1 MSQAA
6 KPLSEGDIAA
16 CNVLPAFEAS
26 LRFGATEDE
35 LADRIG
41 WCRKALLLPDARVS
55 GASTYQ
61 HMELMF
67 AKPRYAEFVIAAVR
81 AYDVKS
87 LGVVGLACKTMPNIG
102 VAMACHARFQKLTN
116 RTATYE
122 TGLRD
127 DGLYIREQRE
137 DPSLGSELISDY
149 TLLVA
154 IRLLSLLSDASI
166 PVRAM
171 YSRRARMPARERAL
185 YEETLGAAVTTGAAL
200 AELVLEPGVL
210 ALGVRK
216 ADAEMEGYFRGVLEN
231 ALPRSDE
238 APKLLVSVQAAIRD
252 HLQQGAPTL
261 SQVAQVMGLGERT
274 LQRRLSEFGVGFQAL
289 LDDTR
294 KTLAEGYL
302 KQPELTLAEV
312 AYLLGFVEQ
321 ASFFRAFRRWYGV
334 TPQAYRMSIAPR

>member
-16 CNVLPAFEAS
+16 CNVIPAFEAS
-26 LRFGATEDE
+26 LLFGATEDE
-35 LADRIG
+35 LADQVG
-41 WCRKALLLPDARVS
+41 WCRAALLEPDARVS
-55 GASTYQ
+55 GASTYK

-67 AKPRYAEFVIAAVR
+67 EKPRYAEFVVAAVR

-87 LGVVGLACKTMPNIG
+87 LGVVGLACKTTPNIG
-102 VAMACHARFQKLTN
+102 VAMACHARYQKLTN
-116 RTATYE
+116 RTATYQTE
-122 TGLRD
+122 LRA
-127 DGLYIREQRE
+127 DGLHIREQR
-137 DPSLGSELISDY
+137 DAPRLGSELISDY

-154 IRLLSLLSDASI
+154 IRLLTLLSDAPI

-185 YEETLGAAVTTGAAL
+185 YEETLGASVTTGSAL
-200 AELVLEPGVL
+200 AELVLDPSIL
-210 ALGVRK
+210 AFGVRK
-216 ADAEMEGYFRGVLEN
+216 ADAEMEFYFRGVLEN
-231 ALPRSDE
+231 ALPMTDE
-238 APKLLVSVQAAIRD
+238 TPKLLVSAQAVIRD
-252 HLQQGAPTL
+252 QLQQGAPTL
-261 SQVAQVMGLGERT
+261 RKVAQVLGLGERT
-274 LQRRLSEFGVGFQAL
+274 LQRRLSDFGLGFQAL

-321 ASFFRAFRRWYGV
+321 ASFFRAFRRWYGM